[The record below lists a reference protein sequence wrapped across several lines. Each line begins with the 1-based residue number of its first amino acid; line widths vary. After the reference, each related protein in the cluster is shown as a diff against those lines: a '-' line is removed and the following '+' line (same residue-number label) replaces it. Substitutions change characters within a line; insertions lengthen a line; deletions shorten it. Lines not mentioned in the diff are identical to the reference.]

1 MHNLEIEA
9 KYIHID
15 LFNIREKLEQSEFEL
30 VYPEFE
36 VFRATLI
43 CHDPHMTLRVRKEYG
58 QTTMTYKYRDP
69 AKTGALGTEEV
80 EIVVDDFDKALHIL
94 QMAHKP
100 KHTLLQESRREL
112 WSDGENEVCIDEW
125 PGTGKYIE
133 IESPSEEELMR
144 VTKLLWL
151 DYSTALFGRVWV
163 VYEAL
168 GYDLE
173 AINKTDTLTFENPPM
188 K

>member
-15 LFNIREKLEQSEFEL
+15 LFNIRQKLEETDFEL
-30 VYPEFE
+30 VYPEFQTI
-36 VFRATLI
+36 RATFI
-43 CHDPHMTLRVRKEYG
+43 CHDPKMSLRVRWEYG
-58 QTTMTYKYRDP
+58 KVTMTYKYQDSS
-69 AKTGALGTEEV
+69 KWALWTEET
-80 EIVVDDFDKALHIL
+80 EIIVDDFDKAVYIL
-94 QMAHKP
+94 EKAHKP
-100 KHTLLQESRREL
+100 KHILRQESRREL

-125 PGTGKYIE
+125 PGTGKYLE

-144 VTKLLWL
+144 VTGLLWL
-151 DYSTALFGRVWV
+151 DYSSALFWRVWV

-173 AINKTDTLTFENPPM
+173 TINQIEHLTFDNPPIR
-188 K
+188 